1 MVVLTFFC
9 PFLLTVF
16 FLFFSSRRRHT
27 SRALVTGVQTCAL
40 PIFEE
45 SMAAGAVGLSTGLFY
60 APSASAPTEEVIE
73 LAKGVKAYGGRY
85 VTHMRNEGDD
95 VLKSLEETFLIG
107 REAGVPVVVS
117 HHKVQGKANF
127 GRSTE
132 TLALFARHR
141 HSQKI
146 RLDVYPHHAS
156 STALK
161 TDPIATAPQETDS

>member
-1 MVVLTFFC
+1 MRISDWSSDVC
-9 PFLLTVF
+9 SSD
-16 FLFFSSRRRHT
+16 LFN
-27 SRALVTGVQTCAL
+27 
-40 PIFEE
+40 
-45 SMAAGAVGLSTGLFY
+45 

-73 LAKGVKAYGGRY
+73 RAKGVKAYGGRY

-117 HHKVQGKANF
+117 HHKVHGKANF

-132 TLALFARHR
+132 TLALFERYR

-146 RLDVYPHHAS
+146 GLDVYPYHAS
-156 STALK
+156 STVQIGRASCRERVG
-161 TDPIATAPQETDS
+161 QYV